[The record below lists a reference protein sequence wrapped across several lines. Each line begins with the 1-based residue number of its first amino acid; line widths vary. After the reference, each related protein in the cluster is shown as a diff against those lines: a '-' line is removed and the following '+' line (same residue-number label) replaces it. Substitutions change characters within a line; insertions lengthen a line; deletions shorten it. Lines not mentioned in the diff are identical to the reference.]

1 MNGTGRMSRVGL
13 LVVVVLCCLL
23 LGASVLLVP
32 ERGVQVGASLLL
44 LYVLLSRL
52 IFTGDHQLA
61 LWHQAHQEY
70 ELAIPRLEASLRY
83 FERHPWL
90 DRLRFVLL
98 LSPTGYRY
106 RELALLGLGHCN
118 AQLGR
123 IEARSHYEACLRLNP
138 RNTTARAAL
147 VLMQKGAELAR
158 RGAFAPDALA
168 A

>member
-1 MNGTGRMSRVGL
+1 MNGTRRMSRVGL
-13 LVVVVLCCLL
+13 LVVVVLCSLVL
-23 LGASVLLVP
+23 AASVFLVP
-32 ERGVQVGASLLL
+32 ERGVQVGASALL

-52 IFTGDHQLA
+52 VFTGDHQLA

-70 ELAIPRLEASLRY
+70 ELAIPRLEASLAW
-83 FERHPWL
+83 FERHPWV
-90 DRLRFVLL
+90 DRLRFFLL

-123 IEARSHYEACLRLNP
+123 LEAREHYEACLRLNP
-138 RNTTARAAL
+138 RNTTAQAAL

-158 RGAFAPDALA
+158 RGGAEPGALA

>member
-1 MNGTGRMSRVGL
+1 MNGTRQMSRFG
-13 LVVVVLCCLL
+13 LVVLVVLCCAVLA
-23 LGASVLLVP
+23 ASVFFVP
-32 ERGVQVGASLLL
+32 ERGVQVGASVLL

-52 IFTGDHQLA
+52 VFTGDHQLA

-83 FERHPWL
+83 FERHGLL
-90 DRLRFVLL
+90 DRFRFVLL

-123 IEARSHYEACLRLNP
+123 LEARDHYEACLRLNP
-138 RNTTARAAL
+138 RNTTAQAAL

-158 RGAFAPDALA
+158 HGVPALEAPAV
-168 A
+168 

>member
-1 MNGTGRMSRVGL
+1 VNGRRRMSRLGL
-13 LVVVVLCCLL
+13 VVVVVLCSLVL
-23 LGASVLLVP
+23 AVSVVLVP
-32 ERGVQVGASLLL
+32 ERGVQVGASVLL
-44 LYVLLSRL
+44 LYVLLTRL

-61 LWHQAHQEY
+61 LWHQTHQEY
-70 ELAIPRLEASLRY
+70 ELAIPRLEASLAY

-90 DRLRFVLL
+90 DRLRFVLM

-123 IEARSHYEACLRLNP
+123 LEARDHYQACLRLNP
-138 RNTTARAAL
+138 RNTAARAAL
-147 VLMQKGAELAR
+147 VLMQKGAELGR
-158 RGAFAPDALA
+158 RGAVAPDALA

>member
-1 MNGTGRMSRVGL
+1 MNGTRHISRLG
-13 LVVVVLCCLL
+13 LVVLVVLCCIVLA
-23 LGASVLLVP
+23 ASVVIAP
-32 ERGVQVGASLLL
+32 ERGFQVGTSLLL
-44 LYVLLSRL
+44 LHVLCSRL
-52 IFTGDHQLA
+52 LFTGDHQLA
-61 LWHQAHQEY
+61 LWHQAQQEY

-83 FERHPWL
+83 FERHPLL
-90 DRLRFVLL
+90 DRLRFLLL

-123 IEARSHYEACLRLNP
+123 LEAREYYEACLRLNP

-158 RGAFAPDALA
+158 PLA
-168 A
+168 TATAASAA